1 MHRPLV
7 PSVVLLAALALGTGP
22 AAVDAGT
29 HQVSGK
35 GRLTSSVYLTRFEF
49 SARGGPSQATGSM
62 RFVVS
67 FEGNVA
73 PAQEGTVT
81 CLKVRGDRM
90 VIAGQ
95 LTAGPFAGTYFA
107 VRAEDEGRDRRH
119 PKDSIAWNYG
129 QDAPI
134 ACADF
139 DLGGDLDAH
148 PLDRGDIEVR

>member
-1 MHRPLV
+1 MKRSLIV
-7 PSVVLLAALALGTGP
+7 ATVLLGLLGLGSSFGS
-22 AAVDAGT
+22 VDAAR
-29 HQVSGK
+29 QAVSGK
-35 GRLTSSVYLTRFEF
+35 GRFTSSIYATRFEF

-62 RFVVS
+62 RFVTS

-95 LTAGPFAGTYFA
+95 LTAGSFAGSYFA
-107 VRAEDEGRDRRH
+107 VRAEDAGRDRRH

-129 QDAPI
+129 QDKPI
-134 ACADF
+134 SCADF
-139 DLGGDLDAH
+139 DLSGDLDAH
-148 PLDRGDIEVR
+148 RLDRGDIEVS